1 MATPIGILGLGM
13 DLPPDI
19 RRNDFWDPSVLASS
33 PQSRMQMPSA
43 ALTPGMAAVVTAM
56 KQLARD
62 PTQGT
67 VERRVLADDVSI
79 VELEERAA
87 RMAIERAGASLEHID
102 LLLTH
107 RVPTE
112 YQLSNPACE
121 LHERLGL
128 PRRCFSLQT
137 EGAQH
142 SFLLQLSIAQAM
154 IAAGQAHTALL
165 VQSSGISR
173 LLDYGDALSL
183 AFGDGATAV
192 VIGRVGNDR
201 GILSSTHYTD
211 GANPH
216 TLVASVPG
224 RPWYAD
230 GRSILHLAD
239 MPGTANMLLRTVDV
253 SKTSIE
259 EALLLAGLRADQV
272 DVFAMHQGMPWLRKL
287 VQEQTGL
294 SRARP
299 IDTFSKTG
307 HLFGAFVPSTLVA
320 AERDGLLNDGDVV
333 VIAGGGSGMTYGASV
348 LRWGRG

>member
-1 MATPIGILGLGM
+1 M
-13 DLPPDI
+13 DLPPHV
-19 RRNDFWDPSVLASS
+19 RRNDFWDPAVLASS
-33 PQSRMQMPSA
+33 PQSRMQMSSE

-62 PTQGT
+62 PSQGT
-67 VERRVLADDVSI
+67 VERRVLADGDSI
-79 VELEERAA
+79 LELEERAA
-87 RMAIERAGASLEHID
+87 RMATERAGVSLDRVD

-107 RVPTE
+107 RVPSE

-121 LHERLGL
+121 LHERLAL
-128 PRRCFSLQT
+128 PRKCCSLQT
-137 EGAQH
+137 VGAQH

-154 IAAGQAHTALL
+154 ISAGQANTALL
-165 VQSSGISR
+165 VQSSAMSR
-173 LLDYGDALSL
+173 LLDYTDALSL

-192 VIGRVGNDR
+192 VVGHVGSGR
-201 GILSSTHYTD
+201 GILSSTHYTE

-224 RPWYAD
+224 KPWYAD
-230 GRSILHLAD
+230 GRAILHLAD
-239 MPGTANMLLRTVDV
+239 MPGPANMLLRTVDM
-253 SKTSIE
+253 SKASIGD
-259 EALLLAGLRADQV
+259 ALKLAGIRADEV
-272 DVFAMHQGMPWLRKL
+272 DVLAMHQGMPWLRRL

-294 SRARP
+294 THARP

-333 VIAGGGSGMTYGASV
+333 VVAGGGSGMTYGASV
-348 LRWGRG
+348 IRWGHG

>member
-13 DLPPDI
+13 DLPPDV
-19 RRNDFWDPSVLASS
+19 RRNDFWAPAVLASS
-33 PQSRMQMPSA
+33 PQSRMQMPTE
-43 ALTPGMAAVVTAM
+43 ALTPGMAAVVAEM

-62 PTQGT
+62 PSQGT
-67 VERRVLADDVSI
+67 VERRILADGVSL
-79 VELEERAA
+79 VDLEVRAA
-87 RMAIERAGASLEHID
+87 RMAIARANTSLDHID

-107 RVPTE
+107 RMPTE
-112 YQLSNPACE
+112 VQLTNPACE

-128 PRRCFSLQT
+128 PRKCFSLQT

-154 IAAGQAHTALL
+154 ILAGQAQTALL
-165 VQSSGISR
+165 VQSSGVSR
-173 LLDYGDALSL
+173 LLDYDDALSL

-192 VIGRVGNDR
+192 VVGRVGGDR
-201 GILSSTHYTD
+201 GILASTHYTE
-211 GANPH
+211 GASPH

-224 RPWYAD
+224 KPWYAE

-239 MPGTANMLLRTVDV
+239 MPGVANMLLRTVDV

-259 EALLLAGLRADQV
+259 DALQLASLRADQV

-287 VQEQTGL
+287 VQAQTGL
-294 SRARP
+294 SHARP

-320 AERDGLLNDGDVV
+320 AERDGLLGDGDIV
-333 VIAGGGSGMTYGASV
+333 VIAGGGNGMTYGASV
-348 LRWGRG
+348 IRWGRG